1 MDEKVSGIIDG
12 MNLTDRPV
20 RDPARIKPILEYL
33 ENEWLKN
40 PDLRLGQLFI
50 NLIRIKSDV
59 DSIGDLFLIEDE
71 ELFPEIL
78 EKLKKNPPN

>member
-1 MDEKVSGIIDG
+1 MDEKVRDIIDG

-33 ENEWLKN
+33 EDEWSKN

-50 NLIRIKSDV
+50 NLIRSRSDV
-59 DSIGDLFLIEDE
+59 DSMDEIFFIEDE
-71 ELFPEIL
+71 ELFPEIF
-78 EKLKKNPPN
+78 EKLKGK